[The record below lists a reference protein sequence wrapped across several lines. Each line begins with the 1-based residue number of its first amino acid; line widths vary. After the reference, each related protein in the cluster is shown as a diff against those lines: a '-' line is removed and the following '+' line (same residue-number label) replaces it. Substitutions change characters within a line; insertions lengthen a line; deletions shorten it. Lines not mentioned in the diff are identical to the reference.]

1 MTFVARFFLLVMVVG
16 FAELYVLIEVAA
28 RLSFVATAAA
38 CVLTGVVG
46 GALVRQQG
54 LNTLARMQGAM
65 GRGELPAEEIV
76 AGIMLLIVGATL
88 ILPGFISDATGFLLL
103 IPAVRGRA
111 ARALVSYLKARGLV
125 SAGMSQG
132 FPAGFHGPRAGPAQS
147 PRGQVIDIEPDPRD

>member
-1 MTFVARFFLLVMVVG
+1 MTFVARFFLLVMIVG

-76 AGIMLLIVGATL
+76 AGIMLLMVGATL

-111 ARALVSYLKARGLV
+111 AAALVAYLKSRGL
-125 SAGMSQG
+125 ATAMGG
-132 FPAGFHGPRAGPAQS
+132 TGLGAGFGPGPGPGHQ
-147 PRGQVIDIEPDPRD
+147 PGPGPIIDIAPDPKD